1 MKGDKAMINWKLRL
15 KNKTTLLALS
25 VTVIAFVYQI
35 LGLFGVVPA
44 VTEETVTQLVTM
56 LINILAMLGIV
67 VDPTTA
73 GISDSNRAMEYE
85 NPYLEGDEINGL

>member
-1 MKGDKAMINWKLRL
+1 MINWKLRL